1 MQYCAVSLHGLAAHL
16 SASENWHSRVLSS
29 PAPQRPRRLKLSRT
43 LKENLSLSFFQ
54 AQKSKYR
61 KMKALAA
68 GQFLF
73 NLLAIT
79 EKLYRVVQ
87 VVRRGQDPMRDD
99 LYIRLNVEK
108 ARYAEWK
115 KRMGIDT
122 IEDAKRLMGK
132 LTPETRVSLTEILDS
147 DAEVH

>member
-1 MQYCAVSLHGLAAHL
+1 
-16 SASENWHSRVLSS
+16 
-29 PAPQRPRRLKLSRT
+29 
-43 LKENLSLSFFQ
+43 
-54 AQKSKYR
+54 
-61 KMKALAA
+61 MKALAA

-87 VVRRGQDPMRDD
+87 VVRCGQDPMRDD